1 MPSSTRSGRCSTTI
15 KSTEYDSLS
24 LPDRL
29 LHEADLRKEKRER
42 LKREFEMEQMKDC
55 SFRPKILS
63 NIDTLSSKSNSTL
76 AVINID
82 KL

>member
-1 MPSSTRSGRCSTTI
+1 
-15 KSTEYDSLS
+15 LS

-63 NIDTLSSKSNSTL
+63 NIDTLSAKSNSTL